1 MQHADLIL
9 HNGKLHTVDPERP
22 EATAVAIRDGGRHQG
37 RRLYRRGQRQ

>member
-22 EATAVAIRDGGRHQG
+22 EATAVAIKPIAAV
-37 RRLYRRGQRQ
+37 LVT